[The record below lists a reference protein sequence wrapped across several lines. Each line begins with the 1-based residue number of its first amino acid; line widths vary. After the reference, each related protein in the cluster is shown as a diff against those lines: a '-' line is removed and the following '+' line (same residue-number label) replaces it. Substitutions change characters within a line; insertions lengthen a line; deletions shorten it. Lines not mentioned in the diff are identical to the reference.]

1 MARHIHSSGP
11 ETPCNGSPGLV
22 CGPSDVLR
30 VPGEYGETPVDA
42 LKELRRRHGDIVR
55 YRTLFGTVYLF
66 SHPREVREVFA
77 RHSLIRTPLVKAV
90 LGDGVLASDSPH
102 WKRQR
107 RLLAPSFRD
116 GRIADLV
123 PLFRD
128 VFLARMECWPAL
140 VAGGEPLNLARQME
154 LAALDNGTRALFS
167 ASVEERFLDDFA
179 LIMRQMGE
187 IGCGAALGGKIVR
200 GPKANREFHETM
212 SRVEG
217 DVAGIIEQRRADPG
231 GARDMLRV
239 LIDARPGPGGSPLT
253 ERQIRD
259 EVVTMLVASH
269 ETTAVTLTWASYLL
283 ATHPEVQTEL
293 QGEVQRVLGGR
304 GIEPEDV
311 GRLPYT
317 RMVVDE
323 TLRLYPPV
331 WNIARQTVS
340 DDALGGVDISAG
352 SGIVVSPFLVHRHEE
367 FWEEPERFEPRR
379 FEGGEGKHVGAFAY
393 IPFASGR
400 HLCLGRAFALT
411 EAIVGLATMAQR
423 YRFRMREESPVEI
436 DPLLT
441 LRVRGGLWVDPL
453 PHDDG
458 QREGTEHD

>member
-1 MARHIHSSGP
+1 MVRHIHPPGP
-11 ETPCNGSPGLV
+11 NTPSDGSPGLV
-22 CGPSDVLR
+22 QGPSDVLR

-42 LKELRRRHGDIVR
+42 LRELRRRHGDIVR
-55 YRTLFGTVYLF
+55 YRTLFGTIYLF

-77 RHSLIRTPLVKAV
+77 RHNLIRTPLVKTV

-116 GRIADLV
+116 GRIADFV

-128 VFLARMECWPAL
+128 VFLTRMECWPAL

-187 IGCGAALGGKIVR
+187 IGCGAALGGNIVR
-200 GPKANREFHETM
+200 GPKSNREFHETM

-231 GARDMLRV
+231 GAMDMLRV

-283 ATHPEVQTEL
+283 ATHPEAQAEL
-293 QGEVQRVLGGR
+293 EEEVQRVLAGR
-304 GIEPEDV
+304 KIEAEDLE
-311 GRLPYT
+311 RLPYT

-340 DDALGGVDISAG
+340 DDVLGGVDLPAG
-352 SGIVVSPFLVHRHEE
+352 TGIIVSPFLVHRHEE
-367 FWEEPERFEPRR
+367 FWDDPERFEPRR
-379 FEGGEGKHVGAFAY
+379 FESGEGKHAGAFSY

-400 HLCLGRAFALT
+400 HLCLGRTFALT
-411 EAIVGLATMAQR
+411 EAVVGLATMAQR
-423 YRFRMREESPVEI
+423 YRFRMHDDAPVEI

-441 LRVRGGLWVDPL
+441 LRVRGGLWVDVL
-453 PHDDG
+453 PHG
-458 QREGTEHD
+458 GAEPNGAAHD